1 MVRQSL
7 RNAINRSIA
16 EPKYKDLS
24 DKKID
29 RIQYREDCEQKG
41 KKLKVVSLKLKISK
55 KKSYKVDEGSPK
67 MRFKALN
74 NVFDEVWVTK
84 ENYT

>member
-7 RNAINRSIA
+7 RNAINRSVA

-29 RIQYREDCEQKG
+29 RIQYREDCIQKG
-41 KKLKVVSLKLKISK
+41 KKLKIVSLKLKISK
-55 KKSYKVDEGSPK
+55 KKSYKVDEGNPST
-67 MRFKALN
+67 F
-74 NVFDEVWVTK
+74 E
-84 ENYT
+84 

>member
-7 RNAINRSIA
+7 RNAINHSVA

-29 RIQYREDCEQKG
+29 RIQYREDSEQKG
-41 KKLKVVSLKLKISK
+41 KKLKIVSLKLKISK
-55 KKSYKVDEGSPK
+55 KKSYKVDKGSPK

-74 NVFDEVWVTK
+74 NVFDEVWITK
-84 ENYT
+84 KHYT

>member
-1 MVRQSL
+1 MYFNLKLFSVADHR
-7 RNAINRSIA
+7 RSKYQTQ
-16 EPKYKDLS
+16 PK
-24 DKKID
+24 
-29 RIQYREDCEQKG
+29 

-84 ENYT
+84 KHYT

>member
-7 RNAINRSIA
+7 RNAINRSLD
-16 EPKYKDLS
+16 EPKYKDMS

-41 KKLKVVSLKLKISK
+41 KKLKIVSLKLKISK

-74 NVFDEVWVTK
+74 NVFDEVCIQKGV
-84 ENYT
+84 YT

>member
-29 RIQYREDCEQKG
+29 RIQYREDCEQRG

-55 KKSYKVDEGSPK
+55 KKSYKIDEGSPK

-84 ENYT
+84 KHYT